1 VSDAVI
7 SLICTLVSLFSSP
20 LLECVTVRLHDS
32 VSIFS
37 AQNSDQKIGQKE
49 REAIKKESSKQSKN
63 TKE

>member
-1 VSDAVI
+1 
-7 SLICTLVSLFSSP
+7 
-20 LLECVTVRLHDS
+20 LECVTVRLHDS